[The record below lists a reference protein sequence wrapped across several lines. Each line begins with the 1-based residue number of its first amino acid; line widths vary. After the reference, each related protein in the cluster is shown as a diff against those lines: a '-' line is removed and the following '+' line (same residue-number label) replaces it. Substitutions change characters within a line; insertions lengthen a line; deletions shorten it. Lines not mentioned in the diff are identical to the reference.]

1 MIIVEFIVGVLL
13 VVVGVI
19 VIFTFPD
26 RSGGQIKWQGTDI
39 SSKWAGLP
47 VIFLGLVCIFDIS
60 MTHKP
65 SINLFPPKPPID
77 FDKCFGSV
85 TKDTI
90 VVLEDG
96 SHNNG
101 LIGSD

>member
-1 MIIVEFIVGVLL
+1 
-13 VVVGVI
+13 
-19 VIFTFPD
+19 
-26 RSGGQIKWQGTDI
+26 
-39 SSKWAGLP
+39 
-47 VIFLGLVCIFDIS
+47 

-85 TKDTI
+85 TKETI
-90 VVLEDG
+90 VVPEDG